1 MPVWS
6 VFGPTGRQVF
16 RAMLEVDDA
25 TWSRGRGMA
34 LHQAAMVI
42 PYRAVTNPRFVT
54 ISSRAIGQI
63 VEALTG

>member
-25 TWSRGRGMA
+25 TWSRGRGIA
-34 LHQAAMVI
+34 LHQAAMAI
-42 PYRAVTNPRFVT
+42 PYQAVTNPRFVT

-63 VEALTG
+63 VEDLTG